1 MGLFSSTPPVP
12 DRADLAAAVLRLD
25 PNDASNLTTN
35 KIYRRCLPSIPDS
48 ETILAVVAA
57 HIGDGPSEDLGP
69 LVVSPESLLFFG
81 DRHGQH
87 KIPLELID
95 NVGMTD
101 GETLV
106 VDYGNEPVAYRLAMT
121 GPESQVFFAEQLRAA
136 IDQAK
141 EAAKTPGVV
150 APASEADELDKFAKL
165 RDLGAITNEEFEAK
179 MAQVLSSRGGLA
191 PSGGDLDPKNPY

>member
-1 MGLFSSTPPVP
+1 
-12 DRADLAAAVLRLD
+12 
-25 PNDASNLTTN
+25 
-35 KIYRRCLPSIPDS
+35 
-48 ETILAVVAA
+48 
-57 HIGDGPSEDLGP
+57 
-69 LVVSPESLLFFG
+69 
-81 DRHGQH
+81 
-87 KIPLELID
+87 
-95 NVGMTD
+95 
-101 GETLV
+101 
-106 VDYGNEPVAYRLAMT
+106 MT

-191 PSGGDLDPKNPY
+191 PSGDLDPK